1 MSPFFLRQYVK
12 GHASD
17 VFQAYPQLLTEMTL
31 RLPYQVQK
39 HSSTSIDFEQVFI
52 ALVNK

>member
-12 GHASD
+12 EHAND
-17 VFQAYPQLLTEMTL
+17 VFEAYPQLLTDMAL

-39 HSSTSIDFEQVFI
+39 HSGTPIVFEQVND
-52 ALVNK
+52 L